1 MKKNKNILTPLTLFA
16 LSAVTFVASSIILS
30 AESAIYIMYL
40 ALGGYVTSGIWSLSR
55 IAPKIFEKTSQENLI
70 TNKSKQTN
78 KAKDNCKN
86 EALTPNKI
94 NTNPKA
100 VSSTNKTITNTP
112 SKSSKTSNNQLIIL
126 TIKDKEVIYKTE
138 KAIKKAIILT
148 IKNKEVIY
156 KTEKEVKK
164 ITVIKSTPEQIVYKD
179 RNQIKIASLN
189 KKNNYSYNPNNNIQ
203 SINSRIIN
211 SKSTDNQKR
220 KIRKK

>member
-1 MKKNKNILTPLTLFA
+1 MLFNITKNLLKLFLISIKYILFCHLPTNF
-16 LSAVTFVASSIILS
+16 
-30 AESAIYIMYL
+30 
-40 ALGGYVTSGIWSLSR
+40 R
-55 IAPKIFEKTSQENLI
+55 I
-70 TNKSKQTN
+70 
-78 KAKDNCKN
+78 
-86 EALTPNKI
+86 
-94 NTNPKA
+94 
-100 VSSTNKTITNTP
+100 
-112 SKSSKTSNNQLIIL
+112 KTSNNQLIIL